1 MAMRWQAAPRHAFS
15 LGYGKH
21 AQTEDIGVYL
31 TNVVVTPEM
40 KVQPN
45 RQLDFSRSHHVVLG
59 YDFLIR
65 PELRFKT
72 ELYYQYLY
80 DIPVMHGN
88 YYSLINSSGGY
99 YSDTLV
105 NDGTGRNAGID
116 FTFEK
121 FLARQYYYLVTVSLF
136 DSKYKGGDG
145 IERNTKFNSNYV
157 VNVLAGKEWTIRK
170 KNILGVNLKASLTGG
185 EYYVPID
192 LEQST
197 LQHREV
203 LDETRAYQVRLPD
216 FYYLDLTLTYR
227 TNHKKFSGI
236 WAIQVK
242 NLLNQKPATGYVYN
256 DFNQSV
262 EPVRSMGIVPFL
274 SYKIEF

>member
-1 MAMRWQAAPRHAFS
+1 MNGF
-15 LGYGKH
+15 
-21 AQTEDIGVYL
+21 VYL
-31 TNVVVTPEM
+31 TDVVVTPEM

-45 RQLDFSRSHHVVLG
+45 RKLDFSRSHHFVMG

-65 PELRFKT
+65 PELRFKA
-72 ELYYQYLY
+72 EAYYQLLY
-80 DIPVMHGN
+80 DIPVMPGS
-88 YYSLINSSGGY
+88 YFSLINSSGGFY
-99 YSDTLV
+99 NDTLV
-105 NDGTGRNAGID
+105 NDGKGRNAGID
-116 FTFEK
+116 LTLEK
-121 FLARQYYYLVTVSLF
+121 FLAKQYYYLVTISLF

-157 VNVLAGKEWTIRK
+157 VNVLAGKEWTIRQ

-185 EYYVPID
+185 EYYVPVD
-192 LEQST
+192 LEQSK

-203 LDETRAYQVRLPD
+203 LDESSAYSERLPD

-256 DFNQSV
+256 DYNQSI
-262 EPVRSMGIVPFL
+262 EPVQSMGIVPFL